1 MRSIYHNVL
10 RVISPLLAWSSVN
23 WAIHGFWM
31 ARIFLQVYLCWW
43 SGLGQVNFLHFSKV
57 LAIKIILTIR
67 KKIPILFGLISKH
80 TSRLRILDLMLL
92 LAQCPKLP
100 CKPASLWVLS
110 LVYADVGLLH
120 DLMSHMIKRSVSLLY
135 HLKKSFSLL
144 WNFGFIIS

>member
-10 RVISPLLAWSSVN
+10 RGISPLLAWSSVN
-23 WAIHGFWM
+23 WAIYGFWM

-67 KKIPILFGLISKH
+67 KKIPIPFRLISEH

-92 LAQCPKLP
+92 LAQLPKLP
-100 CKPASLWVLS
+100 YKPVSLWVLS

-120 DLMSHMIKRSVSLLY
+120 DLMSRMIKRSVSFLY
-135 HLKKSFSLL
+135 HLKAFHCSEILVL
-144 WNFGFIIS
+144 